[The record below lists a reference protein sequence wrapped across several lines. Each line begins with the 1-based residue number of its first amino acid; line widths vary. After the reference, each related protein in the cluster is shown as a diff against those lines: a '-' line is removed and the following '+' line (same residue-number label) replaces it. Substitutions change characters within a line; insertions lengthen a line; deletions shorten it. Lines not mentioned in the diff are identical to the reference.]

1 MTPKPPTLQDITCE
15 IKLQRKLN
23 SPHLLWRKQIGRY
36 DGALEPTR
44 SPPSIRSSGIRR
56 PGDHRWPE
64 MEANVTDRAV
74 SSPNRAAALPDL
86 VILRLLDGSPARPS
100 LSQASAYPE
109 RKRMGM
115 EREKSWGRPPV
126 HSRDPRGRHCRCAGR
141 KRRRAGG
148 GHGAARS
155 RRRGASRR
163 RERERWE
170 GRWNRRGRGFFS
182 FSFFFL
188 PLLGFWEKEI
198 ERTPSV
204 PQNMTF

>member
-1 MTPKPPTLQDITCE
+1 M
-15 IKLQRKLN
+15 
-23 SPHLLWRKQIGRY
+23 
-36 DGALEPTR
+36 EPTR

-115 EREKSWGRPPV
+115 EREKS
-126 HSRDPRGRHCRCAGR
+126 
-141 KRRRAGG
+141 
-148 GHGAARS
+148 
-155 RRRGASRR
+155 
-163 RERERWE
+163 
-170 GRWNRRGRGFFS
+170 
-182 FSFFFL
+182 
-188 PLLGFWEKEI
+188 
-198 ERTPSV
+198 
-204 PQNMTF
+204 